1 MDTVRGMLDGFG
13 ASPAMYHDTT
23 LPQPPRT
30 PAETPSGEKI
40 SRIQRVQGGGER
52 IFQDLELGKSTFTKN
67 ATSELKS
74 YARLG
79 AESSKHLVVVRST
92 LGTKLLVPP
101 LARISPKRV
110 RFWSECQFGGNLERL
125 FWII

>member
-1 MDTVRGMLDGFG
+1 MGLARPQRRIMTQDTPPATPHPRGDPLRRENFSD
-13 ASPAMYHDTT
+13 PAGT
-23 LPQPPRT
+23 R
-30 PAETPSGEKI
+30 
-40 SRIQRVQGGGER
+40 GGER
-52 IFQDLELGKSTFTKN
+52 IFQDLELGKSTLTKN

-79 AESSKHLVVVRST
+79 AEPSKHLVVVPST

-110 RFWSECQFGGNLERL
+110 RFWSEC
-125 FWII
+125 